1 MGRFLF
7 HVLSVFLWPFSGDEE
22 DFSGEFAGEF
32 QDSFSRQS
40 PPVQIGQ
47 SQDLFIE
54 DRIGYDLVREGVVH
68 GQDHGSSGY
77 SSNRYILL
85 MFVIISFI
93 KNHTA
98 YGLLHSMMISYDRDG
113 NFDLEN
119 LMVLEAIW
127 LFIQVF
133 GLSHAKDH

>member
-1 MGRFLF
+1 MGRFLC
-7 HVLSVFLWPFSGDEE
+7 HVRFVFLWPFSGDEE
-22 DFSGEFAGEF
+22 DFAGEF
-32 QDSFSRQS
+32 EGSFSRQS

-47 SQDLFIE
+47 SQDLFID
-54 DRIGYDLVREGVVH
+54 DRIRYDLVREGVIH
-68 GQDHGSSGY
+68 GEDQRSSGY

-98 YGLLHSMMISYDRDG
+98 YGLLHSTMISNDRDG

-119 LMVLEAIW
+119 LMFLEAIW
-127 LFIQVF
+127 LSIQVF
-133 GLSHAKDH
+133 GLFQAKYH